1 MTAPK
6 EIIEL
11 VERFENNLE
20 EYRSGRYNETEL
32 RRDFVDPFFKALG
45 WDVGNKGGRSE
56 LYREVVHE
64 DSVKVRG
71 STKAPDYGFYVGG
84 ARKFF
89 VEAKKPSVNLEND
102 VKAAFQLRSYAWSAG
117 LSISLLTDFEEFSIY
132 DCRIEPANSDSP
144 KVALLRHFTYDK
156 YIDHWDQIAALFS
169 REAVLGGSLERFIE
183 SRKRKK
189 GTITVDEAFLREIDH
204 WREILAKNVHKNNL
218 DLTVRELNS
227 SVQNTIDRIVFLRI
241 CEDRGIERDER
252 LKDLLKGERAIYTM
266 LVEQFRQ
273 ADEKYNSGLFH
284 FKKDNSRHGEPDEL
298 ALGLKIDDAVLSEI
312 IENLYPPKSPY
323 RFSVIPAEI
332 LGHVYEQ
339 FLGKVISL
347 GDDGDVEV
355 EYKPEVRKA
364 GGVYYTPTYI
374 VDYIVE
380 NTVGKLLAG
389 ATPTTASELRIL
401 DPACGSGS
409 FLIGA
414 YQKLLDWHLEWYA
427 DHLVPLL
434 EAKKP
439 ETSKEVRA
447 LLPESYSAAA
457 NDGAGAGGAGN
468 NRKRGRGRPRKSS
481 SATNAATAGQFPVF
495 QAGGGEWRLT
505 TAERKRILL
514 NNIHGVDID
523 LAAVEVT
530 KLSLQLKVLE
540 GENQET
546 LSRQLTLLNE
556 RALPDLGEN
565 IKCGNSLI
573 GPDFYDRQTSLFDEE
588 EMYRVNAFD
597 WEAEFPEIM
606 GRGGFDAVIGN
617 PPYIRIQNLREF
629 QPEEVNYYE
638 AFYES
643 ARGKYDLYILFLE
656 KNVHL
661 VKQNGIFGMIVPNK
675 LLISDYGKNIRKILS
690 ELGSI
695 DELVSFEQLQI
706 FDQASIYTCLLF
718 WVNDTRERYQ
728 YIEFSSLD
736 KINDDLKQI
745 KQLTNTNR
753 FAKASL
759 PVPVG
764 QDEWNPTVNQ
774 AANIVLTLPSRW
786 NNLQSIAQR
795 IFQGIITGGDKLF
808 LFEIRSIG
816 TQRTTVYSREFKSEF
831 EIESELLRP
840 FLRGSNIKRYLL
852 QDPEFYVLH
861 LYKLVDKK
869 TVYLSEDEIEHQ
881 YPLCWEYLKHAK
893 SKMSSRGSARMKYP
907 IWYGLWNPR
916 DLRLL
921 ESPKLLVPTI
931 ANKPSFSFDTVG
943 EYFFLG
949 SGAGGPGCY
958 GLILPEGPHSPYYVL
973 GLLNSRVTDIF
984 INATSS
990 VFRGGYRAYSQQ
1002 FLQGIPF
1009 RSIDF
1014 SDPADVARHDSMV
1027 ALVENM
1033 LDLHRRLAE
1042 AKTGHENTLLSRQ
1055 IDGIDRRIDA
1065 LVYELYEL
1073 TAEEIK
1079 IVKDL

>member
-1 MTAPK
+1 MRGGREKLTAPK

-189 GTITVDEAFLREIDH
+189 GTIAVDEAFLREIDH

-339 FLGKVISL
+339 FLGKVIRL

-389 ATPTTASELRIL
+389 ATPTTAADLRIL

-447 LLPESYSAAA
+447 LLPESYTAAA
-457 NDGAGAGGAGN
+457 NGGAGAGGAGN
-468 NRKRGRGRPRKSS
+468 NKKRGRGRPRKSS

-540 GENQET
+540 GENVET
-546 LSRQLTLLNE
+546 LSKQLTLFHE

-617 PPYIRIQNLREF
+617 PPWGAEF
-629 QPEEVNYYE
+629 GEFEKTYFVNRYSSIPSKTKDSY
-638 AFYES
+638 
-643 ARGKYDLYILFLE
+643 LYFFSRAIDEMLNDGGFL
-656 KNVHL
+656 
-661 VKQNGIFGMIVPNK
+661 GFIVPNTWLLINNAKEFREK
-675 LLISDYGKNIRKILS
+675 LLSLDIVEVIDHGDGVFKKVTAECVTIILVKSEKDNPCRAVRIQKSLKIIDHMVDKQIWLADEYSRIIIDMDKNVYLLLKRLRTNNETFGRFCEIIWGIKPYQVGHGTPPQTREMVTKRVYHSSTKKDQEWKPLLVGSNVNRYKLYFPGEQFIKYGKWLMYPSNETLILQPKILMRQTS
-690 ELGSI
+690 DIIRACYDDDNYYPQNSVFI
-695 DELVSFEQLQI
+695 I
-706 FDQASIYTCLLF
+706 H
-718 WVNDTRERYQ
+718 
-728 YIEFSSLD
+728 SS
-736 KINDDLKQI
+736 KINLK
-745 KQLTNTNR
+745 
-753 FAKASL
+753 
-759 PVPVG
+759 
-764 QDEWNPTVNQ
+764 
-774 AANIVLTLPSRW
+774 
-786 NNLQSIAQR
+786 
-795 IFQGIITGGDKLF
+795 
-808 LFEIRSIG
+808 
-816 TQRTTVYSREFKSEF
+816 
-831 EIESELLRP
+831 
-840 FLRGSNIKRYLL
+840 YL
-852 QDPEFYVLH
+852 
-861 LYKLVDKK
+861 
-869 TVYLSEDEIEHQ
+869 
-881 YPLCWEYLKHAK
+881 
-893 SKMSSRGSARMKYP
+893 
-907 IWYGLWNPR
+907 
-916 DLRLL
+916 
-921 ESPKLLVPTI
+921 
-931 ANKPSFSFDTVG
+931 
-943 EYFFLG
+943 
-949 SGAGGPGCY
+949 
-958 GLILPEGPHSPYYVL
+958 L
-973 GLLNSRVTDIF
+973 GLLNSTLLNFAYKFGNPQTGKIF
-984 INATSS
+984 AEIKPS
-990 VFRGGYRAYSQQ
+990 VIKQ
-1002 FLQGIPF
+1002 LPIHV
-1009 RSIDF
+1009 IDF
-1014 SDPADVARHDSMV
+1014 SDPADVARHDQMV
-1027 ALVENM
+1027 SLVERM
-1033 LDLHRRLAE
+1033 LDLNKRLLD
-1042 AKTGHENTLLSRQ
+1042 AKTSHEKTLFQRQ
-1055 IDGIDRRIDA
+1055 IETTDKQIDR
-1065 LVYELYEL
+1065 LVYELYGL
-1073 TAEEIK
+1073 TEEEIA
-1079 IVKDL
+1079 IVEDAAR